1 MPLASSKCRDII
13 VTHSPVVWGAALFFM
28 VVALERLTC
37 TTPDVD
43 LWGYMAFGR
52 LFWETGSFPYRDIF
66 AYLPTID
73 PFIYHEWLTGVLLY
87 PIYTYTGAAGVQ
99 FLKYCL
105 GLSAVGLVYLTARL
119 RGAEPLPAI
128 CGLFLVQSFL
138 ALGYSPVRAQAF
150 TIAFFGLS
158 LYLLE
163 RARKTGHWRQLW
175 VLIPVQVVWANLHG
189 GFVAGLG
196 LVALYAL
203 GELIS
208 RRPFL
213 PYIKVLLVAV
223 PATLINP
230 YGLEYWHYLAAALAM
245 PRPEIT
251 EWVSAYQ
258 AYQRGVFFK
267 EFLIFFLVAFSALA
281 IIIRTHW
288 WQPTPIL
295 LLALTFFLGFRH
307 LRHQVFFFL
316 LIGAYLP
323 GPLTYYFQAM
333 RTDPKLQ
340 ALKNIGRRLGWQMP
354 AFAVATVV
362 VYYSYLIVGQEP
374 LRFRLPPIPSQGK
387 TSVHY
392 PTGAVAYIQARG
404 LSGNMLTEF
413 NWGEYLI
420 WSLYPRCRVSLDG
433 RFEAVYASTVYQEY
447 FDFLY
452 ARPRWRQFL
461 EKYPPDLILIDRRN
475 KIYTLIKAEPSWQQ
489 VYQDAGSALFLRRS
503 SSNLNQA
510 FERSPGAGTGEECHI
525 ASK

>member
-1 MPLASSKCRDII
+1 MPPISKCRDII
-13 VTHSPVVWGAALFFM
+13 NNHSPAVWAAALFFM

-66 AYLPTID
+66 AYLPAID

-87 PIYTYTGAAGVQ
+87 PIYAYTGAVGVQ

-105 GLSAVGLVYLTARL
+105 GLSAVGMVFLTARL
-119 RGAEPLPAI
+119 RGAEPLAAI

-150 TIAFFGLS
+150 TIAFFS
-158 LYLLE
+158 FFLYILE
-163 RARKTGHWRQLW
+163 RASKTGRWRQLW
-175 VLIPVQVVWANLHG
+175 ILIPVQVVWANLHG

-230 YGLEYWHYLAAALAM
+230 YGWEYWHYMAAALSM
-245 PRPEIT
+245 PRPDIT

-258 AYQRGVFFK
+258 AYQRGVFLN
-267 EFLIFFLVAFSALA
+267 EFLVFFLVAFFAFA

-288 WQPTPIL
+288 WQPTQL
-295 LLALTFFLGFRH
+295 LLIGLTFCLGVKH

-316 LIGAYLP
+316 LTGAYLP
-323 GPLTYYFQAM
+323 GALTYYFQTM
-333 RTDPKLQ
+333 RIDPRLQ
-340 ALKNIGRRLGWQMP
+340 ALNNMGRRLGWQIP
-354 AFAVATVV
+354 AFVMASII

-374 LRFRLPPIPSQGK
+374 LRFRLPPIPAQGK
-387 TSVHY
+387 TSIHY
-392 PTGAVAYIQARG
+392 PTGAVAYIKAQR
-404 LSGNMLTEF
+404 LSGKMLTEF

-420 WSLYPRCRVSLDG
+420 WSLYPQCRVSLDG
-433 RFEAVYASTVYQEY
+433 RFEAVYSSTVYQEY

-452 ARPRWRQFL
+452 ARPQWRQFL

-475 KIYTLIKAEPSWQQ
+475 KIYTLIKAEPAWRQ
-489 VYQDAGSALFLRRS
+489 VYQDAGSALFVRREFLS
-503 SSNLNQA
+503 LDQA
-510 FERSPGAGTGEECHI
+510 LENSPGADTGEERRI
-525 ASK
+525 ASQ